1 MTPKIHIFRWV
12 TLVLVQIFQCFDFFY
27 KNNKIKDE
35 NNFNCWFDQGIT
47 WSHDMLIFFSVCIFI
62 LSYRKVT
69 HFDKNPRLI
78 KMKKISLFCQCRW
91 WTSDRWVGELWEKH
105 LLPVRNLEVVQ
116 HTKTRQANLICTEK
130 FNNNI
135 LSFNENKNRSIKNSE
150 PT

>member
-1 MTPKIHIFRWV
+1 M
-12 TLVLVQIFQCFDFFY
+12 
-27 KNNKIKDE
+27 
-35 NNFNCWFDQGIT
+35 
-47 WSHDMLIFFSVCIFI
+47 
-62 LSYRKVT
+62 T

-116 HTKTRQANLICTEK
+116 HIKTRQANLNCTEK